1 LDIPLKTIK
10 EIIENP
16 TLDRNKILQLQK
28 EMLITEK
35 NRLERLITSID
46 NELKGVET
54 MDFTVFSRNDT
65 EELFQ
70 AMYEHM
76 PENIRNIAIAEFGS
90 VEKWREHYIEAV
102 SSQKVQE
109 QYAKMVEWYGGKDE
123 YILTVKN
130 PVSKEISQSYQNRI
144 EHILEKLASKQDSNI
159 NSFEVRELI
168 AEYGF
173 IVKQLLQLKEEKDIM
188 LAQAKF
194 FQQEPAKEKL
204 NNQHGENF
212 NLFLSEAIQ
221 AFYN

>member
-1 LDIPLKTIK
+1 
-10 EIIENP
+10 
-16 TLDRNKILQLQK
+16 
-28 EMLITEK
+28 
-35 NRLERLITSID
+35 
-46 NELKGVET
+46 

-90 VEKWREHYIEAV
+90 AEKWREHYIEVV

-109 QYAKMVEWYGGKDE
+109 KYAKMVEWYGGKEE
-123 YILTVKN
+123 YISIVKN
-130 PVSKEISQSYQNRI
+130 PVSKEIAQSYQNRI
-144 EHILEKLASKQDSNI
+144 DHILEKLASKQDSDI

-173 IVKQLLQLKEEKDIM
+173 IVKQLLQLKEEKDMM
-188 LAQAKF
+188 LAQANF
-194 FQQEPAKEKL
+194 FNQESANENLNKQYGEK
-204 NNQHGENF
+204 F